1 MEAMNWGEMLSR
13 RARVAVDGE
22 LATILAGPPP
32 GTLGM
37 TGGFPNPATFATD
50 LLVEIAERLVRDE
63 PGIALQYTASE
74 GIPSVREYL
83 IDRVEATQGRRPEWA
98 ELGVTSGG
106 MECIDL
112 VSRTLLD
119 PGDARRRRG
128 ADLPRRD
135 HGLRPLPGRADRHPD
150 GRGRDAGRASSRN
163 ACRPGSSPS
172 SST

>member
-1 MEAMNWGEMLSR
+1 MEDMNWGEMLSR
-13 RARVAVDGE
+13 RARVEVDGE

-83 IDRVEATQGRRPEWA
+83 IDRVETTQGRRPEWA

-119 PGDARRRRG
+119 PGDAVVVEAPTYLGAIMAFARYQAELTGIPMDEDGMRRRPARG
-128 ADLPRRD
+128 AARR
-135 HGLRPLPGRADRHPD
+135 PA
-150 GRGRDAGRASSRN
+150 
-163 ACRPGSSPS
+163 SSPS